1 MSLRNTM
8 NEKPN
13 GIGDEFYLWVGT
25 NKRVEK
31 FTHFDGNIYRSMD
44 SDVTRSYTDIRWSVV
59 SSDPNMALINHVN
72 EMLHVAENT
81 LNNANVRVENAKFR
95 KRKVEKQLEEL
106 REKLPEYFL

>member
-25 NKRVEK
+25 NQRVEK
-31 FTHFDGNIYRSMD
+31 FKHFDGNIYCSVD
-44 SDVTRSYTDIRWSVV
+44 SDVTRRHHDIRWKLAST
-59 SSDPNMALINHVN
+59 DPTMALINHVN
-72 EMLHVAENT
+72 EMHRVAEMT
-81 LNNANVRVENAKFR
+81 LNKSNVRVENAKFR

-106 REKLPEYFL
+106 QEKFPEYFL